1 MARFIVRDSDPGF
14 KKLIKNLK
22 GPNRVDIGVFS
33 EQGED
38 LVIYAASN
46 EFGTENI
53 PERSAIRAGIDEK
66 KKQIGRLT
74 SKLAEKVI
82 VGKISKKEALEI
94 IGQTAQGIVQGKMV
108 RGPFT
113 PNKPTTVARKGSS
126 KPLIDTGRYRS
137 SITFRVRK

>member
-1 MARFIVRDSDPGF
+1 MAKFIVRDSDPGF

-22 GPNRVDIGVFS
+22 GPDRVDIGVFS

-46 EFGTENI
+46 EFGTSTI
-53 PERSAIRAGIDEK
+53 PERSYLRAGIDEK
-66 KKQIGRLT
+66 KRQIGRLT

-82 VGKISKKEALEI
+82 VGKIRKKEALAI

-113 PNKPTTVARKGSS
+113 PNKSATVMRKGSS
-126 KPLIDTGRYRS
+126 KPLIDTGRLRG
-137 SITFRVRK
+137 SITFKVRQ